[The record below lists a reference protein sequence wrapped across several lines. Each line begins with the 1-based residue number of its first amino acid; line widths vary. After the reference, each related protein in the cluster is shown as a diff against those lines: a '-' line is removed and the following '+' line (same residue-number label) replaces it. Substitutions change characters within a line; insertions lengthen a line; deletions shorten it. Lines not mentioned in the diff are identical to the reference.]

1 MRAERRRPGDP
12 CRAARADLRA
22 VFHDPAGGHGP
33 RLVHRA
39 RAGGCQRRG
48 ARAVTPRSRGAL
60 QADHEARAEP
70 RGKAGRLNQRGEA
83 KMSRKPRD
91 RGQPKVLVV
100 DDEPDLLELLELTL
114 SRMGLDTTRAQS
126 VNDALR
132 LLDREPFDLCL
143 TDMRLPDGEGL
154 RVVEHINQKGLD
166 VPVAV
171 ITAYG
176 SAENAVAALKAGAF
190 DYLAKPVA
198 LEQLRALV
206 KQALKVPEKAQ
217 PTTGSGYRLL
227 GESQAMLHVRD
238 MIERLAKSQAPV
250 FITGESG
257 SGKELAA
264 RMIHSGGSRA
274 ELPFVPVNCG
284 AIPEN
289 LMESEFFGYKKG
301 AFTGAE
307 GDRDGFFQAA
317 NGGTLFLDE
326 VADLPLPMQVK
337 LLRAIQEKKVRK
349 VGATTEEPVDV
360 RIISATHQ
368 SLAALVDAGE
378 FRQDL
383 FYRLHV
389 IELAMPSLREMREDI
404 PTIADAILA
413 KLTRGAPAKLD
424 SEAIVALE
432 AYPFPG
438 NVRELE
444 NILERGLSLASD
456 PQKITAADLR
466 LTPPPEESDDAAPPA
481 GDKWP
486 LQDYLD
492 RVERTAINEAL
503 EKTRYNRTA
512 AAKLLGITFRAM
524 RYRMERLGIK

>member
-1 MRAERRRPGDP
+1 MTRRI
-12 CRAARADLRA
+12 
-22 VFHDPAGGHGP
+22 
-33 RLVHRA
+33 
-39 RAGGCQRRG
+39 
-48 ARAVTPRSRGAL
+48 
-60 QADHEARAEP
+60 
-70 RGKAGRLNQRGEA
+70 
-83 KMSRKPRD
+83 RD

-114 SRMGLDTTRAQS
+114 SRMGLDTTRAQT
-126 VNDALR
+126 VAEAVK
-132 LLDREPFDLCL
+132 LLDSQAFDLCL

-154 RVVEHINQKGLD
+154 AVVEHITKESLD

-171 ITAYG
+171 ITAFG

-206 KQALKVPEKAQ
+206 KQALKVPEKPSAPSSYQ
-217 PTTGSGYRLL
+217 LL
-227 GESQAMLHVRD
+227 GESPAIMLVRT

-264 RMIHSGGSRA
+264 RMIHTGGPRA

-337 LLRAIQEKKVRK
+337 LLRAIQEKRVRK
-349 VGATTEEPVDV
+349 VGSTAEEPVDV
-360 RIISATHQ
+360 RIISATHKR
-368 SLAALVDAGE
+368 LPALVDAGE

-404 PTIADAILA
+404 PSIADAIL
-413 KLTRGAPAKLD
+413 KKMTRGVPAKLD
-424 SEAIVALE
+424 GEAVVALE

-444 NILERGLSLASD
+444 NILERGLSLATD
-456 PQKITAADLR
+456 AQKITAADLR
-466 LTPPPEESDDAAPPA
+466 LTPHPDETDAQLPV

-492 RVERTAINEAL
+492 RVERSAINEAL